1 MPKGP
6 GMQVDTSPAGGPS
19 LKGPAGSFRP
29 DPAAQKG
36 GDQLAHLGRTR
47 RAKRGGTNWA
57 IGAGPGG
64 PKGGGTNW
72 PSCSGKSVPKKWC
85 RSPPDPL
92 ASPPLGTVTFSEDP

>member
-6 GMQVDTSPAGGPS
+6 GMQVHTSPAGGPS

-47 RAKRGGTNWA
+47 RAKRGGTNW
-57 IGAGPGG
+57 
-64 PKGGGTNW
+64 

-85 RSPPDPL
+85 RSLPDPTS
-92 ASPPLGTVTFSEDP
+92 SPPLGTVTLSENPWLKPKIGSKVGADF